1 MRRVLPL
8 VLLAAACSQDPAP
21 RDAAADLPP
30 AQDLGPLDAGEMDA
44 GDASLPD
51 AVDAP
56 PARDVASPFRAG
68 PYGVRPRDTAGPFTV
83 MTQDGPWSFEDAWT
97 GDESFMF
104 FVWSRGA
111 ITLGGRD
118 YSATLF
124 DRSVLELLERS
135 PRNVHWVFLWARD
148 EPGFTELRD
157 RYLAEIDA
165 LPEEDRAWWRAHV
178 HFVTPRVDMT
188 GTWLSDLY
196 RARYRTTNMAPRY
209 ESLQWAVDREQR
221 IREVGQLGRL
231 AQGGLALDLTF
242 AADEPRYY
250 NFERE
255 RAQRLGAERATVVEL
270 LREETVVEETFPE
283 VTLPDATAMAGFD
296 TLEVDLSTNCVNHRD
311 GDCGAWDYISNL
323 RLCEE
328 NSNGDAGA
336 DGGRPR
342 CDTEIARWITT
353 YWREGRWVTD
363 ISQMLPLLRD
373 GGRRRFRWYASRQW
387 DPRPASYV
395 ASLSLRFSNRG
406 RELRPV
412 AVERVAWPGGAFN
425 STYAER
431 NPTARFTPPAGTRKV
446 ELYALVTGHGAET
459 SQCAE
464 FCNHSHYFTVNSG
477 MERALRFPMAQTLD
491 GCRDRVSEGVVP
503 NQHGTWYFGRGGW
516 CPGFDVRP
524 WVSDLTADVRV
535 GMENELRY
543 RVGVGNASLAA
554 GRSYG
559 NVELRAYLVYYR

>member
-1 MRRVLPL
+1 MRRALPL
-8 VLLAAACSQDPAP
+8 LLLASACSQEPAA
-21 RDAAADLPP
+21 RDAGADVAARPDLV
-30 AQDLGPLDAGEMDA
+30 AMDAGEGDA
-44 GDASLPD
+44 GEEDVGGTDASD
-51 AVDAP
+51 VRAV
-56 PARDVASPFRAG
+56 RDVSSPFRAG
-68 PYGVRPRDTAGPFTV
+68 PYGVRPRDTAGPFAV
-83 MTQDGPWSFEDAWT
+83 MTQDGMFSFEDAWT

-104 FVWSRGA
+104 FVWSRGGFS
-111 ITLGGRD
+111 LGGRD
-118 YSATLF
+118 YSSALF
-124 DRSVLELLERS
+124 DRSILELLDRA

-148 EPGFTELRD
+148 EPGFMELRD
-157 RYLAEIDA
+157 RCLADIET
-165 LPEEDRAWWRAHV
+165 LPEEDRAWWRARV

-196 RARYRTTNMAPRY
+196 RARYRTTNMVPRY
-209 ESLQWAVDREQR
+209 EAVQWAVDRAQR

-242 AADEPRYY
+242 AAEEPRYY
-250 NFERE
+250 NFEHERE
-255 RAQRLGAERATVVEL
+255 QRLRAERATVVEL
-270 LREETVVEETFPE
+270 LRDEVVVDETFPE
-283 VTLPDATAMAGFD
+283 VTLPDAAAMAGFD
-296 TLEVDLSTNCVNHRD
+296 TLEVDLTTNCANHRD
-311 GDCGAWDYISNL
+311 GDCGAWDYLSNL
-323 RLCEE
+323 RLCE
-328 NSNGDAGA
+328 DVAPT

-363 ISQMLPLLRD
+363 ISPMLPLLRE
-373 GGRRRFRWYASRQW
+373 GGRTRFRWWASRQW

-395 ASLSLRFSNRG
+395 VSLSLRFSNRA
-406 RELRPV
+406 RAMRPF

-425 STYAER
+425 SSYVER
-431 NPTARFTPPAGTRKV
+431 NPTVRFTPPEGTRKV
-446 ELYALVTGHGAET
+446 ELYALVTGHGADT

-464 FCNHSHYFTVNSG
+464 FCNHGHFFTANTG

-491 GCRDRVSEGVVP
+491 GCRDRVGEGVVP

-516 CPGFDVRP
+516 CPGLDVRP
-524 WVSDLTADVRV
+524 WITDLTADVRV

-559 NVELRAYLVYYR
+559 NIELSAYLVYSR